1 MEENLE
7 PEDELP
13 EDETPEQEELE
24 IDTNNPLF
32 VFCFMFME
40 YVKGVNPD
48 LYDKAHKYAQDHTDV
63 DITDFE
69 ILEFDEDIED
79 DEDNEDLDEEDIFD
93 NGYDDDDNE

>member
-1 MEENLE
+1 MEEDLN
-7 PEDELP
+7 P

-40 YVKGVNPD
+40 YIKGVNPD

-69 ILEFDEDIED
+69 ILEFEEDVEEDEDDLD
-79 DEDNEDLDEEDIFD
+79 DEDENFD
-93 NGYDDDDNE
+93 YDDDYTPEN